1 MSLKYILI
9 AKFITIGVDLKTDIE
24 IAREAD
30 IQPISD
36 IAEKIGITDNYLE
49 PYGKH
54 KAKINLN
61 INEDETIA
69 GRSEGKLILVTAMT
83 PTPAGEGKTTTTIG
97 LSDAMASL
105 GHKTLTCVREPS
117 LGPCFGMKG
126 GGAGGGM
133 SQVIPM
139 EDINLHFTGDFHA
152 ITSAHNLLSAALDN
166 HLHHGNLLN
175 IDHRK
180 IVWNRVLD
188 LNDRALRQAVIG
200 LGGPLN
206 SIPRQDTFSITAA
219 SEIMA
224 IFCLS
229 KDINDL
235 RDNISSI
242 IVAYSKDGKMITAK
256 DLNVQGAMT
265 ALLKDAINPNLVQTL
280 EGNPVLVHGGPF
292 ANIAHGC
299 NSIAAT
305 KLAMKLADYTVT
317 EAGFGSDLG
326 AEKFFDIKCRKSGI
340 TPNAVVLVATLQS
353 LKTHGGVPLSDIK
366 IENIDAV
373 NKGTEN
379 LKKHIENIQEFN
391 VPVVVAINRFSH
403 DTDAEVSMVKERCSD
418 LGVDIVECNHWL
430 HGGKGAIELAN
441 AIVELCKN
449 DNNFSFLY
457 PDEMLLWDKIK
468 TIATKM
474 YGAENIMADK
484 AVRTEIEKLQ
494 NNGFGHLPICMAKTP
509 ASLSTDPK
517 LKGRPKGFDVPIREV
532 RLSAG
537 AGFVVVLTGDVIT
550 MPGLPK
556 KPAAEDIDIDENGLI
571 EGLF

>member
-1 MSLKYILI
+1 M
-9 AKFITIGVDLKTDIE
+9 KTDIE

-30 IQPISD
+30 IQPITD
-36 IAEKIGITDNYLE
+36 IAKKIGVKDNYLE
-49 PYGKH
+49 PYGKY
-54 KAKINLN
+54 KAKVNLN
-61 INEDETIA
+61 INEDEA
-69 GRSEGKLILVTAMT
+69 LRDKSEGKLILVTAMT

-97 LSDAMASL
+97 LSDAMAL
-105 GHKTLTCVREPS
+105 QGLKTITCVREPS

-229 KDINDL
+229 KDLNDL

-242 IVAYSKDGKMITAK
+242 IVAYNKEGEAITAK
-256 DLNVQGAMT
+256 DLNMQGAMT

-280 EGNPVLVHGGPF
+280 EGNPVFVHGGPF

-305 KLAMKLADYTVT
+305 KIAMKLADYTVT

-326 AEKFFDIKCRKSGI
+326 AEKFFDIKCRKSELS
-340 TPNAVVLVATLQS
+340 PNAVVLVATLQS

-366 IENIDAV
+366 IENVDAV

-403 DTDAEVSMVKERCSD
+403 DTDAEVAMVKEKCSD

-441 AIVELCKN
+441 SVVELCNN
-449 DNNFSFLY
+449 DSDFSFLY
-457 PDEMLLWDKIK
+457 PDEMPLWDKIK

-474 YGAENIMADK
+474 YGAESIMADK
-484 AVRTEIEKLQ
+484 AVRKEIEKLQ

-517 LKGRPKGFDVPIREV
+517 LKGRPIGFDVPIREV

>member
-1 MSLKYILI
+1 M
-9 AKFITIGVDLKTDIE
+9 KTDIE

-49 PYGKH
+49 HYGKH

-61 INEDETIA
+61 INEDETIV
-69 GRSEGKLILVTAMT
+69 GQSEGKLILVTAMT

-235 RDNISSI
+235 RNNISSI

-449 DNNFSFLY
+449 DNDFSFLY

>member
-1 MSLKYILI
+1 M
-9 AKFITIGVDLKTDIE
+9 KTDIE

-36 IAEKIGITDNYLE
+36 IAEKIGISDNYLE

-69 GRSEGKLILVTAMT
+69 SQSEGKLILVTAMT

-379 LKKHIENIQEFN
+379 LKKHIENIQEFS

-403 DTDAEVSMVKERCSD
+403 DTDAEVSMVKERCGD

-441 AIVELCKN
+441 SIVELCKS

>member
-1 MSLKYILI
+1 M
-9 AKFITIGVDLKTDIE
+9 KTDIE

-69 GRSEGKLILVTAMT
+69 GQSEGKLILVTAMT

-235 RDNISSI
+235 RNNISSI
-242 IVAYSKDGKMITAK
+242 IVAYSKDGKMIKAK

-449 DNNFSFLY
+449 DNDFSFLY

>member
-1 MSLKYILI
+1 M
-9 AKFITIGVDLKTDIE
+9 KTDIE

-49 PYGKH
+49 PYGKY

-69 GRSEGKLILVTAMT
+69 GQSEGKLILVTAIT

-235 RDNISSI
+235 RNNISSI

-449 DNNFSFLY
+449 DNDFSFLY

>member
-1 MSLKYILI
+1 M
-9 AKFITIGVDLKTDIE
+9 KTDIE

-49 PYGKH
+49 PYGKY

-61 INEDETIA
+61 INEDEIIA
-69 GRSEGKLILVTAMT
+69 GQSEGKLILVTAMT

-235 RDNISSI
+235 RNNISSI

>member
-1 MSLKYILI
+1 M
-9 AKFITIGVDLKTDIE
+9 KTDIE

-49 PYGKH
+49 PYGKY

-61 INEDETIA
+61 INEDEIIA
-69 GRSEGKLILVTAMT
+69 GQSEGKLILVTAMT

-449 DNNFSFLY
+449 DNIFSFLY

>member
-1 MSLKYILI
+1 
-9 AKFITIGVDLKTDIE
+9 LKTDIE

-49 PYGKH
+49 PYGKY

-61 INEDETIA
+61 INEDEIIA
-69 GRSEGKLILVTAMT
+69 GQSEGKLILVTAMT

-403 DTDAEVSMVKERCSD
+403 DTDAEVSMVKERCGD